1 MNLLLLTLGTFW
13 VQLHGVPAFCM
24 TIIVAKAIGAI
35 LGEVLWVD
43 NRDGTYCV
51 GHFIR
56 IHLRFDVTQPL
67 IRLTPDTFPKVG
79 ERIVNFKYEYLP
91 ENCFACGKIGHLTQ
105 VCIDK
110 YELSQGS
117 LTPSLLAQF
126 SSVFVDLEG
135 GTNLRGNS
143 IGSSAQSTLTPSPPH
158 KTPIHSP

>member
-1 MNLLLLTLGTFW
+1 
-13 VQLHGVPAFCM
+13 
-24 TIIVAKAIGAI
+24 IGAI

-79 ERIVNFKYEYLP
+79 ERIMNFKYEYLP

-105 VCIDK
+105 S
-110 YELSQGS
+110 E
-117 LTPSLLAQF
+117 
-126 SSVFVDLEG
+126 SSVAV
-135 GTNLRGNS
+135 TR
-143 IGSSAQSTLTPSPPH
+143 SPPVSLNEPDIYVAPVVP
-158 KTPIHSP
+158 TLNDPISQAPLPAPQRFSNL